1 MSTQL
6 KDITYRHVAIMLAS
20 ALPIEGE
27 EFRERVGAN
36 LEAIKAL
43 PAEQKTALKM
53 AYIFGRKVPRE
64 ERGDVF
70 QDIALALFKAHTRDD
85 KLAYAIARCDWR
97 DWWKKYKIRQHYS
110 HDTIVEDEEGNPKQL
125 SELIIGE
132 VDFER
137 KIDGKIDAE
146 TLWRKL
152 DEFPA
157 IKHLVK
163 QRLLGQTL
171 THMQSETLTR
181 WAGKYGTTLLLS

>member
-1 MSTQL
+1 MSTDL
-6 KDITYRHVAIMLAS
+6 KDITYRHVAIMLS
-20 ALPIEGE
+20 SGLPIEGE
-27 EFRERVGAN
+27 EFRERVEAN

-53 AYIFGRKVPRE
+53 AYIFSRKVPRE
-64 ERGDVF
+64 ERKDLF
-70 QDIALALFKAHTRDD
+70 QDLALALFKARTKDD
-85 KLAYAIARCDWR
+85 KLAYAIARCDWIN
-97 DWWKKYKIRQHYS
+97 WWKKFKIRQHYS
-110 HDTIVEDEEGNPKQL
+110 LDTIVEDEDGNPKQL
-125 SELIIGE
+125 AELVIGE

-152 DEFPA
+152 DDFPA

-171 THMQSETLTR
+171 TRLQSETLTR